1 MRVVLFVLLLTVSAW
16 ADPLE
21 DGNAFLQKERYAEA
35 LAAYEQGLKESPD
48 SPELLFQAG
57 VAAFQLEKSSLA
69 IERWKR
75 LGELEP
81 TNWRVLAR
89 LVTAYQQ
96 AGQLGA
102 RDAQRQ
108 ALYDLWSQNKTVHK
122 EVDYCRDQFRVGDRT
137 VLAFEK
143 FTLLGS
149 RPIKYLFV
157 VSRNGQREPYNIAL
171 GSYDVANQV
180 AHQVGEIPPD
190 GRLYHLDYHGPNQQ
204 IATYVKYPQE
214 PDYDTLKKAVVGIL
228 QGTLKP
234 LSTSEGRW

>member
-1 MRVVLFVLLLTVSAW
+1 MRVFLLILLLIVSAW
-16 ADPLE
+16 ADPLA
-21 DGNAFLQKERYAEA
+21 DGNAFLQKNQYAEA
-35 LAAYEQGLKESPD
+35 LAQYEQGLKESPD

-57 VAAFQLEKSSLA
+57 VAAFNLEKSSLA

-75 LGELEP
+75 LSELEP

-108 ALYDLWSQNKTVHK
+108 ALYDLWSQNKTVRK
-122 EVDYCRDQFRVGDRT
+122 EVDYCRDQFQVGDRT

-143 FTLLGS
+143 FTLHGT

-157 VSRNGQREPYNIAL
+157 VSRNGKREPYTVAL
-171 GSYDVANQV
+171 GSYDNANQA
-180 AHQVGEIPPD
+180 AHQAGEIPPD

-204 IATYVKYPQE
+204 IATYVRYPQE
-214 PDYDTLKKAVVGIL
+214 PDYDELKKSLIGIL

-234 LSTSEGRW
+234 LSTSEGR